1 MLDKIP
7 TPPNK
12 FDAVIE
18 ILLTALLAFMPLVFG
33 VVHGW
38 SEEIVIIFSGAIVLC
53 FLLKLVCHRDC
64 KLIWSWAYIPLGVF
78 VFIGVFQLVKLPT
91 AFVGFISPNTVL
103 TKTQLLNDLP
113 NAENF
118 LKSMTISFYPNATK
132 HDLRLVFSIA
142 AVFVVVLN
150 VFRRPSQ
157 IKRLLMTIAI
167 IGGFIALLAMAQN
180 LFGNGKLYWFIFSKN
195 TQGYSGP
202 FVNHSN
208 YGQFMNLSIGAA
220 LGWLCF
226 KLSEVFSGRR
236 ITPPAVLEYLGSRP
250 ARTLWLMVVIM
261 SIGAATVFISLT
273 RGGMLSMLIAMAFT
287 TLLFTWRRSLNGN
300 GWIIVVM
307 VLIAFSCVLYI
318 GFDAVYDRLATLRDF
333 RDSGSSRLQIL
344 KDIAVIFSR
353 FPIFG
358 TGLGTHSVVY
368 PMFDHSTITTLVAHA
383 ENEYAQAA
391 EEVGLIGL
399 GSLIVFGIIICINY
413 ARNIRRSRTQNS
425 LPVYSAVYGLGFGI
439 LAILI
444 NSLSDFGQHLP
455 ANSFLTAIFC
465 ALLLSIV
472 GQNKN
477 VAAAKANANIWIR
490 KIFLIAA
497 AVIWIWMVIGADNYR
512 LAEKTWKQAQVIE
525 NIIIDNN
532 WQGSQ
537 TEYEDLISY
546 AEKAAALQPD
556 NIKYQYWLNVYRW
569 RLLNQTAQIDDGE
582 LVVSPELLPA
592 VRDIIDKFNKAR
604 MICPTYGP
612 TYSTVGQIQKFVL
625 GDDSGAEQIKKG
637 YLLAP
642 CDAIACFVA
651 GWLDVVE
658 ARGDEC
664 VEKFDRAIA
673 LDPRFFRDV
682 ANIYINDLSRPHLA
696 ILAAGENIGR
706 LRYVANMLEEMQ
718 YSDLAEQVLGK
729 MEILLEEQCT
739 KPDVTA
745 NDVAS
750 LAGIYSRHGKTAE
763 AIECYNRALAMDYSR
778 VYWRLDLARQ
788 LAKTKQIKQAI
799 RELRICLRL
808 RPQMKAAENL
818 LVELSVDPNGFNS
831 EETNLP

>member
-1 MLDKIP
+1 
-7 TPPNK
+7 
-12 FDAVIE
+12 
-18 ILLTALLAFMPLVFG
+18 
-33 VVHGW
+33 
-38 SEEIVIIFSGAIVLC
+38 
-53 FLLKLVCHRDC
+53 
-64 KLIWSWAYIPLGVF
+64 
-78 VFIGVFQLVKLPT
+78 
-91 AFVGFISPNTVL
+91 
-103 TKTQLLNDLP
+103 
-113 NAENF
+113 
-118 LKSMTISFYPNATK
+118 
-132 HDLRLVFSIA
+132 
-142 AVFVVVLN
+142 
-150 VFRRPSQ
+150 
-157 IKRLLMTIAI
+157 
-167 IGGFIALLAMAQN
+167 
-180 LFGNGKLYWFIFSKN
+180 
-195 TQGYSGP
+195 
-202 FVNHSN
+202 
-208 YGQFMNLSIGAA
+208 
-220 LGWLCF
+220 
-226 KLSEVFSGRR
+226 
-236 ITPPAVLEYLGSRP
+236 
-250 ARTLWLMVVIM
+250 
-261 SIGAATVFISLT
+261 
-273 RGGMLSMLIAMAFT
+273 
-287 TLLFTWRRSLNGN
+287 N

-472 GQNKN
+472 GQNKK
-477 VAAAKANANIWIR
+477 VAAKKVSTNLWMR
-490 KIFLIAA
+490 KTFLIAA
-497 AVIWIWMVIGADNYR
+497 AAIWIWMTIGADNYR

-525 NIIIDNN
+525 NNIIDNR

-537 TEYEDLISY
+537 AEYEELISY
-546 AEKAAALQPD
+546 AEKAASLQPD

-569 RLLNQTAQIDDGE
+569 RLLNQTAQIDADE
-582 LVVSPELLPA
+582 PVVSPELLPA
-592 VRDIIDKFNKAR
+592 IRDIIDKFNKAR
-604 MICPTYGP
+604 MVCPTYGP
-612 TYSTVGQIQKFVL
+612 AYSTVGQIQKFVL

-642 CDAIACFVA
+642 CDPIACFVA
-651 GWLDVVE
+651 GWLDVAG

-673 LDPRFFRDV
+673 LDHRFFRDV
-682 ANIYINDLSRPHLA
+682 ANIYINDLSRPNLA

-706 LRYVANMLEEMQ
+706 LRNVANMLEEMQ
-718 YSDLAEQVLGK
+718 YDDLAEQVWSK
-729 MEILLEEQCT
+729 MEILLEEQCA

-750 LAGIYSRHGKTAE
+750 LAGIYSKHGKTAK
-763 AIECYNRALAMDYSR
+763 AIEYYNRALAMDYSR
-778 VYWRLDLARQ
+778 VYWRFDLARQ
-788 LAKTKQIKQAI
+788 LAKTKQIRQAI